1 MLFKTG
7 KITTPYFSCAHRI
20 LTEIETP
27 KKSDRMLPRR
37 ALENMDK
44 SNNMEGAI
52 QDGIICGSD
61 DDEPD
66 LEESDNVWK
75 DEGISSHVLIG
86 DYRVTAK
93 VKVGR
98 LEYVLASIDLPIHR
112 IPTALIVNLEDPNI
126 TFMTRMVCYIPSI
139 FSSEQGCFA
148 CKRVDLALI
157 QVERYELD
165 LASRDA
171 VFAAQRETRRREGTT
186 AEDTAATYDLYF
198 LFNFFA
204 LIVLTGS

>member
-1 MLFKTG
+1 MIRK
-7 KITTPYFSCAHRI
+7 RI
-20 LTEIETP
+20 NDL
-27 KKSDRMLPRR
+27 
-37 ALENMDK
+37 
-44 SNNMEGAI
+44 
-52 QDGIICGSD
+52 CSD

-98 LEYVLASIDLPIHR
+98 LEYVSGLPSIYPIHR
-112 IPTALIVNLEDPNI
+112 IPTALIVNLEDPKYNI
-126 TFMTRMVCYIPSI
+126 YDKDGVLHTVDFLIKNKDNDSWKSSSGTADTDVQVMFEPGEPPIRCRRSRMSCK
-139 FSSEQGCFA
+139 GCFA

-186 AEDTAATYDLYF
+186 AEDTAATFIDVVKKKKCD
-198 LFNFFA
+198 A
-204 LIVLTGS
+204 IDTQRGTDA